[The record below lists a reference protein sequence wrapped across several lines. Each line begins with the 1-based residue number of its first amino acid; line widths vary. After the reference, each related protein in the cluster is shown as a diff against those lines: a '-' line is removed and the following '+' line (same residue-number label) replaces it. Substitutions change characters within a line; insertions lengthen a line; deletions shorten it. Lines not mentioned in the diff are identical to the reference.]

1 MHAVSG
7 QNQVTF
13 VSDEMEIQD
22 LERLYA
28 QLPQVSALA
37 KEIGKASGRRAQLGN
52 ESSACTIFLEGLLG
66 SSAPMLF
73 ASMVSKCKS
82 RLMFVLQDAE
92 EAGYFYHDLTQ
103 LMGSRDVLFFPSSY
117 RRAIKYAQRDA
128 ASEILRT
135 EVMARLAQQEALLYV
150 VTYPEALAELV
161 VSKQSLDSRT
171 LVLEKDQT
179 ISVTDIAKTLR
190 EFGFREVDYVYEP
203 GQFALRG
210 SILDVYSFS
219 CEYPFRIDFFG
230 DDIDSIRTFEVE
242 DQLSK
247 DHRDRIEIVPEL
259 SVVAEDKVPFLSFVP
274 KDVMLV
280 TKDYLYV
287 RDAIDRA

>member
-1 MHAVSG
+1 M
-7 QNQVTF
+7 N
-13 VSDEMEIQD
+13 IQD
-22 LERLYA
+22 LEKLYA

-37 KEIGKASGRRAQLGN
+37 KELGKKSVHN
-52 ESSACTIFLEGLLG
+52 IFLEGLLG
-66 SSAPMLF
+66 SSAPVLF
-73 ASMVSKCKS
+73 SSLAEKCQP
-82 RLMFVLQDAE
+82 RLLFILQDAE

-103 LMGSRDVLFFPSSY
+103 LMGERNVLFFPSSY
-117 RRAIKYAQRDA
+117 RRAVKYAQRDA

-135 EVMARLAQQEALLYV
+135 EVLARLSDNAQLYI
-150 VTYPEALAELV
+150 VTYPEALAEMV
-161 VSKQSLDSRT
+161 VSKKSLDTRT

-179 ISVTDIAKTLR
+179 ISVSDITKTLR
-190 EFGFREVDYVYEP
+190 EFGFKEVDYVYEP

-247 DHRDRIEIVPEL
+247 EQRDRIEIVP
-259 SVVAEDKVPFLSFVP
+259 
-274 KDVMLV
+274 
-280 TKDYLYV
+280 
-287 RDAIDRA
+287 